1 MSEAVLRLWNAVI
14 AVALTFPVAAQT
26 ATAQVISIDDGG
38 VSRTYCTA
46 AQNGGVEQAST
57 GRHAIPPMYRSIM
70 ERAGHRY
77 EISPDFLDVVA
88 RQESNYDPRAVSPKG
103 AIGVMQ
109 LMPATAR
116 AFGVNPYDVEEN
128 ILGGAAYLRY
138 LLNAYGGRIDL
149 ALGAYNAGQGIIARY
164 GIPPFK
170 ETRVY
175 LLRNFENLA
184 QKSDSLTPVEAADS
198 ETGYIQICRR

>member
-1 MSEAVLRLWNAVI
+1 
-14 AVALTFPVAAQT
+14 
-26 ATAQVISIDDGG
+26 
-38 VSRTYCTA
+38 
-46 AQNGGVEQAST
+46 
-57 GRHAIPPMYRSIM
+57 MYRSIM

-77 EISPDFLDVVA
+77 EISPDLLDVVA

-103 AIGVMQ
+103 AIGIMQ

-116 AFGVNPYDVEEN
+116 ALGVNPYDAGQN

-164 GIPPFK
+164 GRIPPFK
-170 ETRVY
+170 ETRAY
-175 LLRNFENLA
+175 LLRNFESLA
-184 QKSDSLTPVEAADS
+184 QKSDSLFPVAAANS

>member
-1 MSEAVLRLWNAVI
+1 MRLWSPVV
-14 AVALTFPVAAQT
+14 AVALLLPPAA
-26 ATAQVISIDDGG
+26 AQVISIDDGG

-46 AQNGGVEQAST
+46 AQNGGFKHAST
-57 GRHAIPPMYRSIM
+57 GRNAIPPMYRSIM

-77 EISPDFLDVVA
+77 EISPDLLDVVA

-103 AIGVMQ
+103 AIGIMQ
-109 LMPATAR
+109 LLPATAR
-116 AFGVNPYDVEEN
+116 AFGVNPYDAGQN

-149 ALGAYNAGQGIIARY
+149 ALGAYNAGQGTIARY
-164 GIPPFK
+164 GGIPPFK
-170 ETRVY
+170 ETRAY

-184 QKSDSLTPVEAADS
+184 QKSDSLLPVAAANS